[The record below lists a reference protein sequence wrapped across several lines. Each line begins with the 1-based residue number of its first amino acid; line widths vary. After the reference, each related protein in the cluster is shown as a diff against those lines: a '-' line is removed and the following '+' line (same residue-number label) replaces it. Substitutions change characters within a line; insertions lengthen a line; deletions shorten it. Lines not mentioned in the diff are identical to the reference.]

1 MNSFNKLLAVRIPPS
16 ITKESKATRERCIG
30 LPVMI
35 SKGESLCFPKG
46 VDLRFKRT
54 IIKSFDQGIFKTFK
68 NLVESLYSFIL
79 FTNPEDYGC

>member
-1 MNSFNKLLAVRIPPS
+1 
-16 ITKESKATRERCIG
+16 
-30 LPVMI
+30 MI

-68 NLVESLYSFIL
+68 NLIESLYSFIL